1 MRRPGPSA
9 PDRTRRK
16 GIVMELFVGIDGGGS
31 KTNAV
36 AMNAGGEVLARA
48 EGGATLIRPEAPGA
62 GAALLADLTERAVR
76 LAGGSLPAAGLCCAL
91 AGAGREPVRRALAAE
106 LQREGVAVR
115 LRIVT
120 DAEAAFY
127 DAFADGPGILLIA
140 GTGSIVWGRAEDG
153 RTARAGGWGA
163 LLGDEG
169 SGYALGLGALRAVAR
184 AHDGRGEATSLAA
197 TALAHADVDAP
208 EALIAWAACASK
220 REIAALAPAV
230 AAAAENGDAVAR
242 RIVEEAAGELVAH
255 VAALHDRLGPWKTA
269 PGLALSGGL
278 IAPGGPLRAAVVEA
292 LRVHGP
298 ACTLAE
304 GKVDAA
310 RGAASLAR
318 LPTIPAVG

>member
-1 MRRPGPSA
+1 
-9 PDRTRRK
+9 
-16 GIVMELFVGIDGGGS
+16 VELFVGIDGGGT

-36 AMNAGGEVLARA
+36 AMNAGGEVLARV
-48 EGGATLIRPEAPGA
+48 EGGAALIRPEDPGA
-62 GAALLADLTERAVR
+62 GAGLLADLTERAVR
-76 LAGGSLPAAGLCCAL
+76 AAGGSLPAAGLCCAL

-106 LQREGVAVR
+106 LHREGVAVR

-163 LLGDEG
+163 ILGDEG
-169 SGYALGLGALRAVAR
+169 SGYALGLGALRAVVR
-184 AHDGRGEATSLAA
+184 AHDGRGEATSLAPA
-197 TALAHADVDAP
+197 VLAHAGVDAP
-208 EALIAWAACASK
+208 ESLVAWAAGASK

-230 AAAAENGDAVAR
+230 ASAAGAGDAVAR

-255 VAALHDRLGPWKTA
+255 VVALHHRLGPWKTA

-292 LRVHGP
+292 LQVRGP
-298 ACTLAE
+298 ECALAE
-304 GKVDAA
+304 RQVDAA

-318 LPTIPAVG
+318 LPAIPAAG